1 MLQCYAPSRVPEQAW
16 HHGLV
21 SEPMSDAL
29 FGFDGTE
36 SPQLR
41 SDPSGRGGWRDAP
54 ELPPL
59 TLPAIPNLHV
69 TREEIAAALG
79 DDPTGLAGHDPGAMP
94 AQQPAAP
101 TGVSHASAP
110 PTNVPHTNIPQ
121 PHVLQANVSQAHV
134 PQVDVTAPPLALS
147 APQLGGPPAAGA
159 SGHRRLVV
167 PTPVPPAQPSPPRRL
182 SGLRYRPPL
191 AVGSRTPVRLG
202 DLRRRIGRQ
211 VPGLPLRARSNGGAS
226 VFFFIAL
233 IVFGVLAYSIIV
245 GIVESILRLFQ

>member
-1 MLQCYAPSRVPEQAW
+1 
-16 HHGLV
+16 
-21 SEPMSDAL
+21 MSDAL

-59 TLPAIPNLHV
+59 MLPAIPNLSV

-79 DDPTGLAGHDPGAMP
+79 EDPTGLAGHDPGAMP

-101 TGVSHASAP
+101 TGVPHASAP
-110 PTNVPHTNIPQ
+110 HPNVPHTNVPQ
-121 PHVLQANVSQAHV
+121 PHVPQASVSQAHV
-134 PQVDVTAPPLALS
+134 AQAHVPPVDVTAPPLAPS
-147 APQLGGPPAAGA
+147 APQLGGTPAAGA

-167 PTPVPPAQPSPPRRL
+167 PTPVPPAQPSPPRRP

-211 VPGLPLRARSNGGAS
+211 VPGLPLRTRSNGGAS

-233 IVFGVLAYSIIV
+233 IIFGVLAYSIIV
-245 GIVESILRLFQ
+245 GIVESVLRLFQ

>member
-1 MLQCYAPSRVPEQAW
+1 
-16 HHGLV
+16 
-21 SEPMSDAL
+21 MSDAL

-59 TLPAIPNLHV
+59 MLPAIPNLHV

-79 DDPTGLAGHDPGAMP
+79 DDPTGLGHDPGAMP
-94 AQQPAAP
+94 AQQPAPP
-101 TGVSHASAP
+101 TGVPPASVP
-110 PTNVPHTNIPQ
+110 PTNVPQ
-121 PHVLQANVSQAHV
+121 PHVPQANVSQAHV
-134 PQVDVTAPPLALS
+134 PPVDVTAPPLAPS
-147 APQLGGPPAAGA
+147 APQLGGPPAAGG
-159 SGHRRLVV
+159 SDHRRLVV
-167 PTPVPPAQPSPPRRL
+167 PTPVPLAQPSPPRRL

-191 AVGSRTPVRLG
+191 AVGSRTPVQLG
-202 DLRRRIGRQ
+202 DLRRRIGRP

-226 VFFFIAL
+226 VFFLIAL
-233 IVFGVLAYSIIV
+233 IVFGVLVYSIIM

>member
-1 MLQCYAPSRVPEQAW
+1 
-16 HHGLV
+16 
-21 SEPMSDAL
+21 MSDAL

-36 SPQLR
+36 SPQPR

-59 TLPAIPNLHV
+59 MLPAIPNLHV

-79 DDPTGLAGHDPGAMP
+79 EDPTGLAGHDPGAMP

-101 TGVSHASAP
+101 TGLPHASAP
-110 PTNVPHTNIPQ
+110 HPNVPHTNAPQ
-121 PHVLQANVSQAHV
+121 PHVPQANVSQAHV
-134 PQVDVTAPPLALS
+134 PQAHVAQAHGPQVDVTAPPLAPS

-167 PTPVPPAQPSPPRRL
+167 PAPPAQPLPPRRL
-182 SGLRYRPPL
+182 SGLRYRSPL
-191 AVGSRTPVRLG
+191 AIGSRTPVQLG

-211 VPGLPLRARSNGGAS
+211 APGLPLRTRSNGGAS

-233 IVFGVLAYSIIV
+233 IIFGVLAYSIIV
-245 GIVESILRLFQ
+245 GIVESVLRLFQ

>member
-1 MLQCYAPSRVPEQAW
+1 
-16 HHGLV
+16 
-21 SEPMSDAL
+21 MSDAL

-79 DDPTGLAGHDPGAMP
+79 DDPTGLGGHDPGAMP
-94 AQQPAAP
+94 AQQPDAP
-101 TGVSHASAP
+101 TGVPHASAP
-110 PTNVPHTNIPQ
+110 HANVPPPDIP
-121 PHVLQANVSQAHV
+121 QAHV
-134 PQVDVTAPPLALS
+134 PQVDVTAPPPAPS
-147 APQLGGPPAAGA
+147 APQLGGPSAAGA
-159 SGHRRLVV
+159 SGYRRLVV
-167 PTPVPPAQPSPPRRL
+167 PTPVPLAQPSPPRRL

-191 AVGSRTPVRLG
+191 AVGSRTPVQLG

-211 VPGLPLRARSNGGAS
+211 VPGLPLRTRSSRQVPGLPLRTRSNGGAS
-226 VFFFIAL
+226 VFFFITL
-233 IVFGVLAYSIIV
+233 IIFGVLAYSIIV

>member
-1 MLQCYAPSRVPEQAW
+1 
-16 HHGLV
+16 
-21 SEPMSDAL
+21 MSDAL

-59 TLPAIPNLHV
+59 MLPAIPDLHV

-79 DDPTGLAGHDPGAMP
+79 EDLPGPVGHDPGAVP

-101 TGVSHASAP
+101 PNVPHANVPHANVSH
-110 PTNVPHTNIPQ
+110 TNVP
-121 PHVLQANVSQAHV
+121 QAHV
-134 PQVDVTAPPLALS
+134 PQVDVTAPQLAPS
-147 APQLGGPPAAGA
+147 APQLGGPPAAGG

-167 PTPVPPAQPSPPRRL
+167 PTPVPPAQLSPPRRP
-182 SGLRYRPPL
+182 SGLGYRPSQ
-191 AVGSRTPVRLG
+191 AIRSRTPLQLG

-211 VPGLPLRARSNGGAS
+211 VPGLPLQTRSNGGAS
-226 VFFFIAL
+226 VFFLIAL
-233 IVFGVLAYSIIV
+233 IIFGVLAYSIIA
-245 GIVESILRLFQ
+245 GIVESVLRLFQ